1 MTSAIELSVRFGL
14 PIGKITEICDYLDVD
29 LDQEDFEI
37 DGEFQHIARSI
48 KRKRA
53 GAYALAFLYAHA
65 SEEQREFIFAIDPD
79 FREEYLSLRLP
90 IMDSEKLLGA
100 SGLIKKLADT
110 DTNYGVAWDS
120 FALWVKARIGEAG
133 TPIGHSYLAVRLLLS
148 LPSNVM
154 RDYPA
159 TIATVLNRARHRRY
173 LDGWH
178 STVQRDGKN
187 VVLYHRPD
195 AIAPAEP
202 AIEIDLTYDE
212 VTKFAA
218 RLGSNEPAALA
229 SFIAYEKKLDIKKVS
244 AFLKQKPFDL

>member
-37 DGEFQHIARSI
+37 DREFQHIARSV
-48 KRKRA
+48 KRKRSS
-53 GAYALAFLYAHA
+53 AYTLAFLYAHA
-65 SEEQREFIFAIDPD
+65 SDEQREFIFAIDPE
-79 FREEYLSLRLP
+79 FREEYLSLKLP
-90 IMDSEKLLGA
+90 IMDSEKLIGA
-100 SGLIKKLADT
+100 HGLIKKLADA
-110 DTNYGVAWDS
+110 DYSDGWDK
-120 FALWVKARIGEAG
+120 LVPWVKARIGEASG
-133 TPIGHSYLAVRLLLS
+133 PIGHSYLAVRLLLS

-159 TIATVLNRARHRRY
+159 TIATIFNRARHRRY

-195 AIAPAEP
+195 AITPAEP
-202 AIEIDLTYDE
+202 TIEIDLTYDE
-212 VTKFAA
+212 VMKFAA